1 LVIELINLERNQQ
14 VEVLIDTNGT
24 IYKVES
30 WLQQM
35 VRIL

>member
-1 LVIELINLERNQQ
+1 LVIELINIEKNQQ

-24 IYKVES
+24 IYKVKS

-35 VRIL
+35 VKIS

>member
-1 LVIELINLERNQQ
+1 LVIELINLERSQE
-14 VEVLIDTNGT
+14 VEIYIDTNGT

-35 VRIL
+35 VKIL

>member
-1 LVIELINLERNQQ
+1 LVVELIGLERNQE

-30 WLQQM
+30 WLQ
-35 VRIL
+35 

>member
-1 LVIELINLERNQQ
+1 LEKNQQ
-14 VEVLIDTNGT
+14 VEVQIDTNGT

-35 VRIL
+35 AKIS

>member
-14 VEVLIDTNGT
+14 VEVQIDTNGT

-35 VRIL
+35 EKIS